1 MRFSYCQ
8 CVILHFECLKT
19 SYKEFLTHTR
29 QHRHLKR
36 KDSIRFL
43 VLLVFSVF
51 FIFTGQRNDFSLARC
66 ACVTTYSKAAMPLS
80 NLFGVYG
87 SSPPASDSRLPRGY
101 IMYP

>member
-43 VLLVFSVF
+43 VLLVFLVF
-51 FIFTGQRNDFSLARC
+51 SSSQDSGMIFL
-66 ACVTTYSKAAMPLS
+66 L
-80 NLFGVYG
+80 
-87 SSPPASDSRLPRGY
+87 PAVPV
-101 IMYP
+101 